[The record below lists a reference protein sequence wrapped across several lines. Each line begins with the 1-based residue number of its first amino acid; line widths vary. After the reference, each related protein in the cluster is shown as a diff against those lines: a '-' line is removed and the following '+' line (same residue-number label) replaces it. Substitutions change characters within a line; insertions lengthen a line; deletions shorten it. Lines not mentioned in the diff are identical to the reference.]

1 MSLINFNMQ
10 QNMIW
15 WFLNAY
21 ADAILQ

>member
-1 MSLINFNMQ
+1 MQ